1 MSHQILTTS
10 KVTAVIKKMAHEE
23 YAACK
28 QGPFEN
34 IIDYKRHFD
43 ARLDALT
50 ASKNT
55 QPAAPD
61 VAMDFIYGLDNVRYA
76 EFKAKVVNDMQKG
89 SSILYDNLN
98 KMFFLASRCVVIK
111 TSKDGTGGA
120 TFTTVDKGFK
130 QKGQDKNGND
140 KHPGDAAKNED
151 KEAKLAAWLTK
162 MLQLW

>member
-1 MSHQILTTS
+1 MQGHADWDAIESSWDPLRLWIMIKMSHQILTTS

-61 VAMDFIYGLDNVRYA
+61 VAMDFIYGLD
-76 EFKAKVVNDMQKG
+76 ML
-89 SSILYDNLN
+89 SSRPKWLMICRRVHLSC
-98 KMFFLASRCVVIK
+98 M
-111 TSKDGTGGA
+111 
-120 TFTTVDKGFK
+120 TT
-130 QKGQDKNGND
+130 
-140 KHPGDAAKNED
+140 
-151 KEAKLAAWLTK
+151 
-162 MLQLW
+162 